1 MGGWMEGEVRGGE
14 CETEVVSNEA
24 SLLEAS
30 AEQTLCAAPERANG
44 KGI

>member
-1 MGGWMEGEVRGGE
+1 MRGVVVVWGGWGGGE

-30 AEQTLCAAPERANG
+30 AEQTLCAAPERAN
-44 KGI
+44 